1 MVSGGKK
8 KTRKK
13 TNRKMQHYTTQA
25 AEWYLHAKPP
35 QAVVCLTWAHHLFL
49 MWFSR
54 LVTETAGEEMAH
66 ALKAS

>member
-1 MVSGGKK
+1 
-8 KTRKK
+8 
-13 TNRKMQHYTTQA
+13 MQHYTTQA